1 MEVSV
6 TTQSPPQIGI
16 LKTLIFILFGLASLL
31 GWNAIMSE
39 LPFFTFYLKKMDPA
53 TSFPFLNYA
62 LNIVL
67 QFLMLY
73 NRNLV
78 PLRFR
83 LIGGLISG
91 TIIMILLPTIVLV
104 MEQNSTANV
113 IVTGAIILIMGMV
126 NALCSG
132 GFFALVSFFPNNL
145 MIAFSAG
152 QGFSGVMMNII
163 QYIVLGSVNSGDKK
177 KDLDRTAWIYFG
189 ISSGCLLIILMILLY
204 QLRTDFFKYYL
215 KPLYDKIKKEKEL
228 KEKKKK
234 EKENKENK
242 KNNKNEEEKKNE
254 LENKNEE
261 NKKKEENN
269 KNEEEN
275 KKEEIP
281 SSERDQQLK
290 LKENEEQKNNEN
302 NDDAK
307 PNVNNTEN
315 NNIGPT
321 PKKRRQISF
330 FEMFKILMDLDI
342 LRTYI
347 NFISNTLFPKAGVT
361 QALFKLDKYKTV
373 TILIMYNFMDFFGR
387 YIVLAFKQTKLKTY
401 IISIGRTILIFLL
414 IFNYYCQIGLKTNLN
429 VTSILLIIYVIAL
442 GLTHGMGNSLCFG
455 LAPTMVEDDLK
466 LQAGSSMSF
475 FTVFGLFLGS
485 CLGFLTKYILE
496 QIDKKN
502 ENGQNSNAPKL
513 L

>member
-1 MEVSV
+1 MEVTV
-6 TTQSPPQIGI
+6 TQQSPPPISLI
-16 LKTLIFILFGLASLL
+16 KRFIFILFGLASLL
-31 GWNAIMSE
+31 GWNAITSE

-78 PLRFR
+78 PLKFR

-91 TIIMILLPTIVLV
+91 TIIMIILPITVLN
-104 MEQNSTANV
+104 MEMNSTGNV
-113 IVTGAIILIMGMV
+113 VLTGALILIMGMV

-132 GFFALVSFFPNNL
+132 GFFALVSFFPTNL

-163 QYIVLGSVNSGDKK
+163 QYIVLGCVHSGNRK
-177 KDLDRTAWIYFG
+177 KDLDKTAWIYFG
-189 ISSGCLLIILMILLY
+189 ISAGCLLLILILLLF
-204 QLRTDFFKYYL
+204 QLQTDFFKYYL
-215 KPLYDKIKKEKEL
+215 KSLNDRLKQEKEE

-234 EKENKENK
+234 EQENKKGEDKKEEETKENK
-242 KNNKNEEEKKNE
+242 KEIAVSTERDAQLNIK
-254 LENKNEE
+254 ENKT
-261 NKKKEENN
+261 
-269 KNEEEN
+269 
-275 KKEEIP
+275 
-281 SSERDQQLK
+281 QT
-290 LKENEEQKNNEN
+290 N
-302 NDDAK
+302 NDIDKLDNKDANTLSVDK
-307 PNVNNTEN
+307 NTPANN
-315 NNIGPT
+315 GPT

-361 QALFKLDKYKTV
+361 QSLFKLDKYKTV
-373 TILIMYNFMDFFGR
+373 TILIIYNFTDFFGR

-401 IISIGRTILIFLL
+401 IIALGRTVLIFLL
-414 IFNYYCQIGLKTNLN
+414 IFNYYCEIGLKTNLN
-429 VTSILLIIYVIAL
+429 VTSVLLIIWVFTL

-485 CLGFLTKYILE
+485 CLGFLTKFILE
-496 QIDKKN
+496 EIDKK
-502 ENGQNSNAPKL
+502 K
-513 L
+513 

>member
-1 MEVSV
+1 MEVTV
-6 TTQSPPQIGI
+6 TQQSPPPISLI
-16 LKTLIFILFGLASLL
+16 KRFIFILFGLASLL
-31 GWNAIMSE
+31 GWNAITSE

-78 PLRFR
+78 PLKFR

-91 TIIMILLPTIVLV
+91 TIIMIILPITVLN
-104 MEQNSTANV
+104 MEMNSTGNV
-113 IVTGAIILIMGMV
+113 VLTGALILIMGMV

-132 GFFALVSFFPNNL
+132 GFFALVSFFPTNL

-163 QYIVLGSVNSGDKK
+163 QYIVLGCVHSGNRK
-177 KDLDRTAWIYFG
+177 KDLDKTAWIYFG
-189 ISSGCLLIILMILLY
+189 ISAGCLFLILILLLF
-204 QLRTDFFKYYL
+204 QLQTDFFKYYL
-215 KPLYDKIKKEKEL
+215 KPLNDRLKQEKEE

-234 EKENKENK
+234 EQENKKGEDKKEEETKENK
-242 KNNKNEEEKKNE
+242 KEIAVSTERDAQLNIK
-254 LENKNEE
+254 ENKT
-261 NKKKEENN
+261 
-269 KNEEEN
+269 
-275 KKEEIP
+275 
-281 SSERDQQLK
+281 QT
-290 LKENEEQKNNEN
+290 N
-302 NDDAK
+302 NDTDKLDNKEANTLSVDK
-307 PNVNNTEN
+307 NTPANN
-315 NNIGPT
+315 GPT

-361 QALFKLDKYKTV
+361 QSLFKLDKYKTV
-373 TILIMYNFMDFFGR
+373 TILIIYNFTDFFGR

-401 IISIGRTILIFLL
+401 IIALGRTVLISLL
-414 IFNYYCQIGLKTNLN
+414 IFNYYCEIGLKTNLN
-429 VTSILLIIYVIAL
+429 VTSVLLIIWVFTL

-485 CLGFLTKYILE
+485 CLGFLTKFILE
-496 QIDKKN
+496 EIDKK
-502 ENGQNSNAPKL
+502 K
-513 L
+513 

>member
-1 MEVSV
+1 
-6 TTQSPPQIGI
+6 
-16 LKTLIFILFGLASLL
+16 
-31 GWNAIMSE
+31 
-39 LPFFTFYLKKMDPA
+39 MDPA

-78 PLRFR
+78 PLKFR

-91 TIIMILLPTIVLV
+91 TIIMIILPITVLN
-104 MEQNSTANV
+104 MEMNSTGNV
-113 IVTGAIILIMGMV
+113 VLTGALILIMGMV

-132 GFFALVSFFPNNL
+132 GFFALVSFFPTNL

-163 QYIVLGSVNSGDKK
+163 QYIVLGCVHSGNRK
-177 KDLDRTAWIYFG
+177 KDLDKTAWIYFG
-189 ISSGCLLIILMILLY
+189 ISAGCLFLILILLLF
-204 QLRTDFFKYYL
+204 QLQTDFFKYYL
-215 KPLYDKIKKEKEL
+215 KPLNDRLKQEKEE

-234 EKENKENK
+234 EQENKKGEDKKEEETKENK
-242 KNNKNEEEKKNE
+242 KEIAVSTERDAQLNIK
-254 LENKNEE
+254 ENKT
-261 NKKKEENN
+261 
-269 KNEEEN
+269 
-275 KKEEIP
+275 
-281 SSERDQQLK
+281 QT
-290 LKENEEQKNNEN
+290 N
-302 NDDAK
+302 NDIDKLDNKDANTLSVDK
-307 PNVNNTEN
+307 NTPANN
-315 NNIGPT
+315 GPT

-342 LRTYI
+342 LWTYI

-361 QALFKLDKYKTV
+361 QSLFKLDKYKTV
-373 TILIMYNFMDFFGR
+373 TILIIYNFTDFFGR

-401 IISIGRTILIFLL
+401 IIALGRTVLIFLL
-414 IFNYYCQIGLKTNLN
+414 IFNYYCEIGLKTNLN
-429 VTSILLIIYVIAL
+429 VTSVLLIIWVFTL

-485 CLGFLTKYILE
+485 CLGFLTKFILE
-496 QIDKKN
+496 EIDKK
-502 ENGQNSNAPKL
+502 K
-513 L
+513 

>member
-1 MEVSV
+1 MEV
-6 TTQSPPQIGI
+6 TATQQSPPPTSLI
-16 LKTLIFILFGLASLL
+16 KRFIFILFGLASLL
-31 GWNAIMSE
+31 GWNAITSE

-78 PLRFR
+78 PLKFR

-91 TIIMILLPTIVLV
+91 TIIMIILPITVLN
-104 MEQNSTANV
+104 MEMNSTGNV
-113 IVTGAIILIMGMV
+113 VLTGALILIMGMV

-132 GFFALVSFFPNNL
+132 GFFALVSFFPTNL

-163 QYIVLGSVNSGDKK
+163 QYIVLGCVHSGNRK
-177 KDLDRTAWIYFG
+177 KDLDKTAWIYFG
-189 ISSGCLLIILMILLY
+189 ISAGCLFLILILLLF
-204 QLRTDFFKYYL
+204 QLQTDFFKYYL
-215 KPLYDKIKKEKEL
+215 KPLNDRLKQEKEE

-234 EKENKENK
+234 EQENKKGEDKKEEETKENK
-242 KNNKNEEEKKNE
+242 KEIAVSTERDAQLNIK
-254 LENKNEE
+254 ENKT
-261 NKKKEENN
+261 
-269 KNEEEN
+269 
-275 KKEEIP
+275 
-281 SSERDQQLK
+281 QT
-290 LKENEEQKNNEN
+290 N
-302 NDDAK
+302 NDTDKLDNKDANTLSVDK
-307 PNVNNTEN
+307 TPANN
-315 NNIGPT
+315 GPT

-361 QALFKLDKYKTV
+361 QSLFKLDKYKTV
-373 TILIMYNFMDFFGR
+373 TILIIYNFTDFFGR

-401 IISIGRTILIFLL
+401 IIALGRTVLIFLL
-414 IFNYYCQIGLKTNLN
+414 IFNYYCEIGLKTNLN
-429 VTSILLIIYVIAL
+429 VTSVLLIIWVFTL

-485 CLGFLTKYILE
+485 CLGFLTKFILE
-496 QIDKKN
+496 EIDKK
-502 ENGQNSNAPKL
+502 K
-513 L
+513 

>member
-1 MEVSV
+1 MEVTV
-6 TTQSPPQIGI
+6 TQQSPPPISLI
-16 LKTLIFILFGLASLL
+16 KRFIFILFGLASLL
-31 GWNAIMSE
+31 GWNAITSE

-78 PLRFR
+78 PLKFR

-91 TIIMILLPTIVLV
+91 TIIMIILPITVLN
-104 MEQNSTANV
+104 MEMNSTGNV
-113 IVTGAIILIMGMV
+113 VLTGALILIMGMV

-132 GFFALVSFFPNNL
+132 GFFALVSFFPTNL

-163 QYIVLGSVNSGDKK
+163 QYIVLGCVHSGNRK
-177 KDLDRTAWIYFG
+177 KDLDKTAWIYFG
-189 ISSGCLLIILMILLY
+189 ISAGCLFLILILLLF
-204 QLRTDFFKYYL
+204 QLQTDFFKYYL
-215 KPLYDKIKKEKEL
+215 KPLNDRLKQEKEE

-234 EKENKENK
+234 EQENKKGEDKKEEETKENK
-242 KNNKNEEEKKNE
+242 KEIAVSTERDAQLNIK
-254 LENKNEE
+254 ENKT
-261 NKKKEENN
+261 
-269 KNEEEN
+269 
-275 KKEEIP
+275 
-281 SSERDQQLK
+281 QT
-290 LKENEEQKNNEN
+290 N
-302 NDDAK
+302 NDTDKLDNKDANTLSVDK
-307 PNVNNTEN
+307 NRPVNN
-315 NNIGPT
+315 GPT
-321 PKKRRQISF
+321 AKKRRQISF

-361 QALFKLDKYKTV
+361 QSLFKLDKYKTV
-373 TILIMYNFMDFFGR
+373 TILIIYNFTDFFGR

-401 IISIGRTILIFLL
+401 IIALGRTVLIFLI
-414 IFNYYCQIGLKTNLN
+414 IFNYYCEIGLKTNLN
-429 VTSILLIIYVIAL
+429 VTSVLLIIWVFTL

-485 CLGFLTKYILE
+485 CLGFLTKFILE
-496 QIDKKN
+496 EIDKK
-502 ENGQNSNAPKL
+502 K
-513 L
+513 

>member
-6 TTQSPPQIGI
+6 TAQSPPKVGLIR
-16 LKTLIFILFGLASLL
+16 TLIFILFGLASLL

-78 PLRFR
+78 PLKFR

-113 IVTGAIILIMGMV
+113 IVTGAIVLIMGMV

-132 GFFALVSFFPNNL
+132 GFFALVSFFPTNL

-163 QYIVLGSVNSGDKK
+163 QYIVLACVNSGNKK
-177 KDLDRTAWIYFG
+177 KDLVNTAWIYFG
-189 ISSGCLLIILMILLY
+189 ISSGCLLIILVILLF
-204 QLRTDFFKYYL
+204 QLKTDFFKYYL
-215 KPLYDKIKKEKEL
+215 KPLYDRLKKEKEE

-234 EKENKENK
+234 MKENKEE
-242 KNNKNEEEKKNE
+242 NKNEEEKKNE
-254 LENKNEE
+254 ED
-261 NKKKEENN
+261 
-269 KNEEEN
+269 N
-275 KKEEIP
+275 KKEVIV
-281 SSERDQQLK
+281 STERDQQLK

-302 NDDAK
+302 NDAVAK
-307 PNVNNTEN
+307 ENNDNNVNNTEN
-315 NNIGPT
+315 KNLEPKT
-321 PKKRRQISF
+321 KKRRQISF

-361 QALFKLDKYKTV
+361 QSLFNLDKYKTV

-401 IISIGRTILIFLL
+401 IIAIGRTILIFLL
-414 IFNYYCQIGLKTNLN
+414 IFNYYCEIGLKTNLTT
-429 VTSILLIIYVIAL
+429 TSILLIIYVIAL

-496 QIDKKN
+496 QIDKK
-502 ENGQNSNAPKL
+502 K
-513 L
+513 

>member
-1 MEVSV
+1 MEVTV
-6 TTQSPPQIGI
+6 TQQSPPPISLI
-16 LKTLIFILFGLASLL
+16 KRFIFILFGLASLL
-31 GWNAIMSE
+31 GWNAITSE

-78 PLRFR
+78 PLKFR

-91 TIIMILLPTIVLV
+91 TIIMIILPITVLN
-104 MEQNSTANV
+104 MEMNSTGNV
-113 IVTGAIILIMGMV
+113 VLTGALILIMGMV

-132 GFFALVSFFPNNL
+132 GFFALVSFFPTNL

-163 QYIVLGSVNSGDKK
+163 QYIVLGCVHSGNRK
-177 KDLDRTAWIYFG
+177 KDLDKTAWIYFG
-189 ISSGCLLIILMILLY
+189 ISAGCLFLILILLLF
-204 QLRTDFFKYYL
+204 QLQTDFFKYYL
-215 KPLYDKIKKEKEL
+215 KPLNDRLKQEKEE

-234 EKENKENK
+234 EQENKKGEDKKEEETKENK
-242 KNNKNEEEKKNE
+242 KEIAVSTERDAQLNIK
-254 LENKNEE
+254 ENKT
-261 NKKKEENN
+261 
-269 KNEEEN
+269 
-275 KKEEIP
+275 
-281 SSERDQQLK
+281 QT
-290 LKENEEQKNNEN
+290 N
-302 NDDAK
+302 NDTDKLDNKDANTLSVDK
-307 PNVNNTEN
+307 TPANN
-315 NNIGPT
+315 GPT

-361 QALFKLDKYKTV
+361 QSLFKLDKYKTV
-373 TILIMYNFMDFFGR
+373 TILIIYNFTDFFGR

-401 IISIGRTILIFLL
+401 IIALGRTVLIFLL
-414 IFNYYCQIGLKTNLN
+414 IFNYYCEIGLKTNLN
-429 VTSILLIIYVIAL
+429 VTSVLLIIWVFTL

-485 CLGFLTKYILE
+485 CLGFLTKFILE
-496 QIDKKN
+496 EIDKK
-502 ENGQNSNAPKL
+502 K
-513 L
+513 

>member
-1 MEVSV
+1 
-6 TTQSPPQIGI
+6 
-16 LKTLIFILFGLASLL
+16 
-31 GWNAIMSE
+31 
-39 LPFFTFYLKKMDPA
+39 MDPA

-78 PLRFR
+78 PLKFR

-91 TIIMILLPTIVLV
+91 TIIMIILPITVLN
-104 MEQNSTANV
+104 MEMNSTGNV
-113 IVTGAIILIMGMV
+113 VLTGALILIMGMV

-132 GFFALVSFFPNNL
+132 GFFALVSFFPTNL

-163 QYIVLGSVNSGDKK
+163 QYIVLGCVHSGNRK
-177 KDLDRTAWIYFG
+177 KDLDKTAWIYFG
-189 ISSGCLLIILMILLY
+189 ISAGCLLLILILLLF
-204 QLRTDFFKYYL
+204 QLQTDFFKYYL
-215 KPLYDKIKKEKEL
+215 KPLNDRLKQEKEE

-234 EKENKENK
+234 EQENKKGEDKKEEETKENK
-242 KNNKNEEEKKNE
+242 KEIAVSTERDAQLNIK
-254 LENKNEE
+254 ENKT
-261 NKKKEENN
+261 
-269 KNEEEN
+269 
-275 KKEEIP
+275 
-281 SSERDQQLK
+281 QT
-290 LKENEEQKNNEN
+290 N
-302 NDDAK
+302 NDIDKLDNKDANTLSVDK
-307 PNVNNTEN
+307 NTPANN
-315 NNIGPT
+315 GPT

-361 QALFKLDKYKTV
+361 QSLFKLDKYKTV
-373 TILIMYNFMDFFGR
+373 TILIIYNFTDFFGR

-401 IISIGRTILIFLL
+401 IIALGRTVLIFLL
-414 IFNYYCQIGLKTNLN
+414 IFNYYCEIGLKTNLN
-429 VTSILLIIYVIAL
+429 VTSVLLIIWVFTL

-485 CLGFLTKYILE
+485 CLGFLTKFILE
-496 QIDKKN
+496 EIDKK
-502 ENGQNSNAPKL
+502 K
-513 L
+513 